1 MNPEQFRNTLAQHGI
16 QLSEDQLKQFDEYY
30 RDLVDTNE
38 HVNLTAITEQSAV
51 YLKHFYDSLTGA
63 LAYPQLQNQALT
75 ICDVGAGAGFPS
87 LPLKIVFPQLKVTI
101 VDSLQKRINFLDELV
116 NQLGLS
122 GVSLVHDRA
131 ESFAGKK
138 SSHREAFDVVTARA
152 VARMSVL
159 SEFCLPATKVGGVF
173 LAYKGSA
180 GEEELGKAKSAIRKL
195 GGQVNQV
202 AKLQLPIANEPRQ
215 IIVVD
220 KVSKTPLKYPR
231 RPGVPAKK
239 PLS

>member
-1 MNPEQFRNTLAQHGI
+1 MNPEEFRDSLAQHGI
-16 QLSEDQLKQFDEYY
+16 QLNDDQLQQFDDYY
-30 RDLVDTNE
+30 HLLVATNK
-38 HVNLTAITEQSAV
+38 HVNLTAITDRPAV

-63 LAYPQLQNQALT
+63 FAYPQLQSQSLT
-75 ICDVGAGAGFPS
+75 LCDIGAGAGFPS
-87 LPLKIVFPQLKVTI
+87 LPLKIAFPQLKVTI
-101 VDSLQKRINFLDELV
+101 VDSLQKRIKFLNELV
-116 NQLGLS
+116 SRLGLS
-122 GVSLVHDRA
+122 DVSLIHDRA
-131 ESFAGKK
+131 ETFASKK
-138 SSHREAFDVVTARA
+138 SNYREAFDMVTARA

-159 SEFCLPATKVGGVF
+159 SELCLPAAKVGGIF

-180 GEEELGKAKSAIRKL
+180 GEKELKAAEPAIQKL

-202 AKLQLPIANEPRQ
+202 AKLQLPVDDEPRQ

-220 KVSKTPLKYPR
+220 KINKTPQKYPR